1 MTPRIAARLEM
12 LPKLTVGDLNA
23 EWRRI
28 WGSEAPLGTPDHLMR
43 GIAWKLQGDG
53 FDEMTQQVERRLDE
67 LASYQHPVGAL
78 LERSSKPK
86 PGTHLMRTYR
96 GESLV
101 VVVTDVGFFFD
112 GKTYRSLTAVASTIT
127 GSNTPG
133 PAFFGL
139 NRAGDGAEPHD

>member
-1 MTPRIAARLEM
+1 MNARVAARLEM
-12 LPKLTVGDLNA
+12 LPKLTVCDLNA

-43 GIAWKLQGDG
+43 GIAWKIQRDG
-53 FDEMTQQVERRLDE
+53 FEEITQQLERRLDE
-67 LASYQHPVGAL
+67 LASHQLPVGTL

-96 GESLV
+96 GESIV

-112 GKTYRSLTAVASTIT
+112 GKTYTSLTALASTIT

-139 NRAGDGAEPHD
+139 NRAGEGVDPHV